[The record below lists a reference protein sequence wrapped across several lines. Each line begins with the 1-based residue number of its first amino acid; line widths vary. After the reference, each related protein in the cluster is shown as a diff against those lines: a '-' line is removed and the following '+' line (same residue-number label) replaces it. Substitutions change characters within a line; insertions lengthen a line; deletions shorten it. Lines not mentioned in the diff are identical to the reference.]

1 MFCKS
6 FLFYAVLATL
16 YSTVSGFPTLSGRD
30 DQGNGST
37 RSLSDAVVQYPQLDL
52 LEQGNAKFRDGMAKS
67 DPDLLRNQ
75 TVNGQHPEYLFI
87 GCR

>member
-6 FLFYAVLATL
+6 FSFYAVLATL
-16 YSTVSGFPTLSGRD
+16 YSTVSAFPALSGRD
-30 DQGNGST
+30 NQGNGTT

-52 LEQGNAKFRDGMAKS
+52 LEQGNAKFRDAIGS
-67 DPDLLRNQ
+67 DFLVNQ
-75 TVNGQHPEYLFI
+75 TINGQHPEYLFI